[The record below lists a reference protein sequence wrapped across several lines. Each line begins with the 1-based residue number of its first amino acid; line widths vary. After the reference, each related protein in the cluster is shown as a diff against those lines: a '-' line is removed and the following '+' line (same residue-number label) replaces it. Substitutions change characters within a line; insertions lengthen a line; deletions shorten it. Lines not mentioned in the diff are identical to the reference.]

1 MSFKITIIKSPLGIS
16 RQLKA
21 KREREKKRNRMIRI
35 ISAIVIILFAAFA
48 LWQWQVSSKNARKSE
63 ANRLIFIAAQK
74 EKEDPTT
81 ALRIAEKARQLEK
94 TENVI
99 KTINRIYTGNSFYK
113 IAARHDEPI
122 RVVAFSPDGKT
133 ILTGSNDTTARL
145 WDLGGNIIREFKGHG
160 IWVHSAAFS
169 PDGKTILTG
178 SRDKT
183 ARLWDLG
190 GNVIRVFKG
199 HNHYVNSV
207 AFSPDGKSIL
217 TGSSDGTARL
227 WEIMTVEDFLKKG
240 LFITWPSASSDIRA
254 KQSFR
259 KYKPLDQGKV
269 FVDSLK
275 FSLPLLV
282 LFTWFSIRLLKGR
295 SSSHREFIAV
305 FFIALF
311 AFPLAGFGYSGFLNG
326 ALDDSPPAVHQVIVL
341 NKYYS
346 RSKNN
351 YTYYAV
357 VNSWRKPE
365 STEKLNISKSFYN
378 YLQPGSSTITITT
391 KPGKFGFEWIVELE

>member
-35 ISAIVIILFAAFA
+35 ISTIVIILFAAFA

-133 ILTGSNDTTARL
+133 ILTGSNDT
-145 WDLGGNIIREFKGHG
+145 
-160 IWVHSAAFS
+160 
-169 PDGKTILTG
+169 
-178 SRDKT
+178 T